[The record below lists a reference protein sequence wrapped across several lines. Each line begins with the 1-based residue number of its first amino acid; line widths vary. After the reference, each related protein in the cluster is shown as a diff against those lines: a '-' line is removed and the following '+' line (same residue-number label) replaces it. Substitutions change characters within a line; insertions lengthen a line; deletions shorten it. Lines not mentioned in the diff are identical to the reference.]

1 MIELEKADIV
11 GQFENGSP
19 EWHEAR
25 KGCIGGSQVGAIL
38 GLNPWESAVT
48 AYYKF
53 IGAVSDH
60 IEPSMSMRLGTKLE
74 APILEIFAEEHPE
87 FEMLGTATY
96 ASKANKRFTA
106 NPDGIFR
113 RPDGSLGIVEIKFS
127 RDYWSEIPKHYEAQL
142 RWYMG
147 LLGVNYGVF
156 AVLAGSSYL
165 EFEIEHDQFQF
176 EAMVS
181 QVHRFLDYCDKG
193 IQPDFDGSE
202 STYNTI
208 RALNPD
214 INPDDTEELGDLGM
228 YLSLAKD
235 DLDAAEA
242 KYRELQSRTLD
253 AMGSAKWGAIND
265 EVVLYRSQRGNG
277 APYITW
283 KKKK

>member
-1 MIELEKADIV
+1 MIEAPKADLI
-11 GQFENGSP
+11 GQFVNNSP

-25 KGCIGGSQVGAIL
+25 KGVIGSSQIGTIL
-38 GLNPWESAVT
+38 GLNQWESPVT
-48 AYYKF
+48 AFYKF
-53 IGAVSDH
+53 TGQISDY
-60 IEPSMSMRLGTKLE
+60 IEPSMAMRLGTKFE
-74 APILEIFAEEHPE
+74 APILEIFAEQHPDYK
-87 FEMLGTATY
+87 MLGTGTY
-96 ASKANKRFTA
+96 RSKANKRFSA
-106 NPDGIFR
+106 NPDQIAE
-113 RPDGSLGIVEIKFS
+113 RPDGKRGVVEIKFS
-127 RDYWSEIPKHYEAQL
+127 RDYWSDVPKAYEAQV
-142 RWYMG
+142 RWQMG
-147 LLGVNYGVF
+147 ILGYEWGIIA
-156 AVLAGSSYL
+156 AVAGSSYM
-165 EFEIEHDQFQF
+165 EFEIEHDQFQY
-176 EAMVS
+176 EAMVAEA
-181 QVHRFLDYCDKG
+181 HRFLDYCDKG

-202 STYNTI
+202 STYNTV

-283 KKKK
+283 KKRK